1 MAAATSPAPVAR
13 RNARIRGGPRV
24 ARRVPMLLEPQTGP
38 RERALDDGIERLG
51 DADLVALLLGTGG
64 GGLRV
69 DALAQ
74 LLLDGAAG
82 VEGLSRLGPHAI
94 AAWPGVGAVK
104 ALRLASAFELARRA
118 HERRARPRAQVKSSA
133 EVAAYAAARLGALDH
148 EQMWIFTLD
157 GRNGLRSVRRV
168 AEGGLH
174 GCSVAARDILRA
186 ALTDA
191 ASAIVLVHNH
201 PSGDP
206 APSSED
212 VAMTRAVEVAGAAV
226 GVPLVDHVIVSGD
239 GRHASLLDLGLM
251 EGP

>member
-1 MAAATSPAPVAR
+1 
-13 RNARIRGGPRV
+13 
-24 ARRVPMLLEPQTGP
+24 
-38 RERALDDGIERLG
+38 LDRLA
-51 DADLVALLLGTGG
+51 DSDLVALLLGTGG
-64 GGLRV
+64 GGVRV
-69 DALAQ
+69 DALAKM
-74 LLLDGAAG
+74 LLDGAAG
-82 VEGLSRLGPHAI
+82 VEGLSRLGPHAL
-94 AAWPGVGAVK
+94 AAWPGVGAAK
-104 ALRLASAFELARRA
+104 ALRLAAAFELARRA
-118 HERRARPRAQVKSSA
+118 HERRARPRAAVKSSA

-148 EQMWIFTLD
+148 EQMWIFSLD

-206 APSSED
+206 TPSIED
-212 VAMTRAVEVAGAAV
+212 VSMTHAVEVAAAAV
-226 GVPLVDHVIVSGD
+226 GVPLVDHVIVTGD